1 MTNGDVTK
9 NIKELT
15 FWRTVLPMLS
25 LVAVNTLMAP
35 INTFIASGVSSSS
48 VESVGTAGTIL
59 NLFSVLLS
67 LLTGGS
73 IVVMGQ
79 YIGKGFKNDKIKKV
93 VDSTF
98 FVSLMQG
105 IFLVILVVPLATE
118 FLKWWGVQS
127 GTQQMHDGQ
136 IYIWILGST
145 FILISLQGY
154 FTSVTSIYGHPRWSM
169 IIGIGTTLIDAAFSS
184 IFVFAAHMG
193 VMGVIM
199 GTVVARVLGLL
210 VSIWCYSKYVQSI
223 FLIRVFD
230 RESVW
235 KIVKISIPI
244 AGEKINWSAGQFI
257 QGILIGQLAIQVGMV
272 VYDHNYMLWAR
283 AIFGSIQSVV
293 VIAGA
298 AFGLAVEQLVSRK
311 LGEGDIEMSK
321 KYVQKAIFW
330 AIIID
335 VIICVIVFFASNWLI
350 DFLTTK
356 ETNKEAVTKLKHE
369 LHWSFIVLIALEV
382 GRCANLIYVS
392 ACRAAGDAKYTA
404 YMSVPVTW
412 ISQILIVWILVQF
425 GHMGWM
431 GVAIGLAIDEC
442 GRGLI
447 NYLRWKSNKWIEH
460 SHKLTLVKE

>member
-1 MTNGDVTK
+1 MANNDVTK

-15 FWRTVLPMLS
+15 FWRTVIPMIS

-48 VESVGTAGTIL
+48 VESVGTAGSIL

-79 YIGKGFKNDKIKKV
+79 YIGKGFENDNIKKV

-98 FVSLMQG
+98 FVSLLQG
-105 IFLVILVVPLATE
+105 LFLVALVVPLATE
-118 FLKWWGVQS
+118 FLIWWGVQT

-136 IYIWILGST
+136 IYIWILGAT
-145 FILISLQGY
+145 FILVSLQGY
-154 FTSVTSIYGHPRWSM
+154 FTSVTSIYGHPKWSM
-169 IIGIGTTLIDAAFSS
+169 IIGIGTTLADAVFSA
-184 IFVFAAHMG
+184 IFVFAANMG
-193 VMGVIM
+193 IMGVIM

-210 VSIWCYSKYVQSI
+210 VSMWCYSIYVQSI
-223 FLIRVFD
+223 FLIRIFD
-230 RESVW
+230 KESVW
-235 KIVKISIPI
+235 KITRISIPI

-257 QGILIGQLAIQVGMV
+257 QGILIGQLALQVGMV

-283 AIFGSIQSVV
+283 AIYGSIQSVV

-311 LGEGDIEMSK
+311 LGEGDIVMSQ
-321 KYVQKAIFW
+321 KYVKKAIFW
-330 AIIID
+330 AILID
-335 VIICVIVFFASNWLI
+335 VIICVGVFFVSNNLI
-350 DFLTTK
+350 DFLTSK
-356 ETNKEAVTKLKHE
+356 ESNHDAINKLKNE
-369 LHWSFIVLIALEV
+369 LYWSFLVLIALEV

-412 ISQILIVWILVQF
+412 ISQILLVWLLVQYANL
-425 GHMGWM
+425 GWM

-447 NYLRWKSNKWIEH
+447 NFLRWKSNKWIVH
-460 SHKLTLVKE
+460 SNKLTLVKE